1 LAWDHLSL
9 LNELRK
15 DGYTCPDGT
24 SYEPNDGPELQL
36 DCRLWKA
43 AYLHSK
49 DMADRGYFSH
59 TTLGTGESF
68 WDRAN
73 EQGISANAENIAAGR
88 SSAEGALEQWK
99 ASTSG
104 HCNNMMNPSYKLVGV
119 GYAEGDIAYRHYWTQ
134 MFSSLSLDDD
144 ALDVSCYPGA

>member
-1 LAWDHLSL
+1 
-9 LNELRK
+9 
-15 DGYTCPDGT
+15 
-24 SYEPNDGPELQL
+24 
-36 DCRLWKA
+36 LWKA

-68 WDRAN
+68 GDRAN

-104 HCNNMMNPSYKLVGV
+104 HCNEMMNPSYKLVGV

-144 ALDVSCYPGA
+144 ALDVSCYVGA